1 MMRELL
7 RDYVSILINTGMR
20 HGTETYNLKW
30 KHIETIEHNVHS
42 YLRVWV
48 SDKTDERDLL
58 ASFACS
64 IKPF

>member
-1 MMRELL
+1 
-7 RDYVSILINTGMR
+7 MR

-30 KHIETIEHNVHS
+30 KHIETIEHNGHS
-42 YLRVWV
+42 YLQVWV

-58 ASFACS
+58 TSFACS